1 MKRGNESQTMNKPY
15 TFDTHF
21 QHNLLALMVRKSGF
35 IEQFSEALKPEFF
48 GKIIHS
54 DLCFLITNLKKEFS
68 VLPTYPVLLQS
79 CKEFLETQVQGKP
92 DLTRYEK
99 EIGRIYSSDLTG
111 EEDYT
116 SQLIT
121 KFARQRAMELAILES
136 AELVKAGKA
145 EEVESLVKEA
155 LRTGEGLED
164 LGVDFFSRLKDFE
177 EDPTLLEQ
185 ERVATLNKELDRIIG
200 GGLGDG
206 ELGVILAPTGVGKSM
221 MLVNLTVAAFILGL
235 SVVYYSLELSEKAIQ
250 RRLAARLSGIETK
263 ELSKDVE
270 WLMKKLGISGRI
282 FGGRIFIKRYPARKC
297 SVRTIES
304 HLERLKAIGFIS
316 GLVVVDYA
324 DKMRAERHYTDLYH
338 ELGTVY
344 SDLADLS
351 IEQELP
357 IWTASQT
364 TKKSLNKVTI
374 TMADVADSFE
384 KCRIADII
392 LALCQT
398 EKEYKEEKMRIFV
411 AKNREGT
418 KGMSID
424 FKAELKRS
432 FMKEEKL
439 IEKKGEKSD

>member
-1 MKRGNESQTMNKPY
+1 MNKPY
-15 TFDTHF
+15 AFDTHF
-21 QHNLLALMVRKSGF
+21 QFNLLTLMVRKPSF

-54 DLCFLITNLKKEFS
+54 DLCSLITKLKKDFS
-68 VLPTYPVLLQS
+68 ALPTYPVLLQA
-79 CKEFLETQVQGKP
+79 CKEFLETQIQGKP

-99 EIGRIYSSDLTG
+99 EIEQLYSSDLTG

-121 KFARQRAMELAILES
+121 KFARQRAMELAVLES
-136 AELVKAGKA
+136 AELVRAGRI
-145 EEVESLVKEA
+145 EEVEGLMKEA

-177 EDPTLLEQ
+177 TDPTLLEQ
-185 ERVATLNKELDRIIG
+185 ERVATLNRMLDAIIG
-200 GGLGDG
+200 GGLGIG
-206 ELGVILAPTGVGKSM
+206 ELGVILAPTGVGKSI
-221 MLVNLTVAAFILGL
+221 MLLNLAVAAIILGL
-235 SVVYYSLELSEKAIQ
+235 FVVYYSLELSEKAIQ
-250 RRLAARLSGIETK
+250 RRLAARLSGMKTK

-270 WLMKKLGISGRI
+270 GLLKKLGITGQI

-304 HLERLKAIGFIS
+304 HLERLKAIGFIPDI
-316 GLVVVDYA
+316 VFVDYG
-324 DKMRAERHYTDLYH
+324 DKMRAERHYTDPYH
-338 ELGTVY
+338 EQGTVY

-364 TKKSLNKVTI
+364 TRKSLSKVTI
-374 TMADVADSFE
+374 TMEDVADSFE
-384 KCRIADII
+384 KCRVADII

-398 EKEYKEEKMRIFV
+398 KEEYKEDKMRIFV
-411 AKNREGT
+411 AKNREGR
-418 KGMSID
+418 KGMSIEFEAD
-424 FKAELKRS
+424 LERS
-432 FMKEEKL
+432 LMREEKL
-439 IEKKGEKSD
+439 MKEKGDEKNGD

>member
-1 MKRGNESQTMNKPY
+1 MTQKPY

-21 QHNLLALMVRKSGF
+21 QFNLLTLMVRKPSF

-54 DLCFLITNLKKEFS
+54 DLCSLITKLKKDFN
-68 VLPTYPVLLQS
+68 VLPTYPVLLQA
-79 CKEFLETQVQGKP
+79 CREFLETQIQGKP
-92 DLTRYEK
+92 DLARYEK
-99 EIGRIYSSDLTG
+99 EIEQIYSSDLTG

-121 KFARQRAMELAILES
+121 TFARQRAMELAILES
-136 AELVKAGKA
+136 AELVRAGKTG
-145 EEVESLVKEA
+145 EVEPLIKEA

-164 LGVDFFSRLKDFE
+164 LGVDFFSRLRDFE
-177 EDPTLLEQ
+177 TDTSILEQ
-185 ERVATLNKELDRIIG
+185 EKVATLNKELDGIIG

-206 ELGVILAPTGVGKSM
+206 ELGVILAPTGIGKSM
-221 MLVNLTVAAFILGL
+221 MLLNLAVAAIILGL
-235 SVVYYSLELSEKAIQ
+235 FVVYYSLELSEKAIQ
-250 RRLAARLSGIETK
+250 RRLAARLSGLKTK
-263 ELSKDVE
+263 ELSKNME
-270 WLMKKLGISGRI
+270 ELLKRLSISGQI
-282 FGGRIFIKRYPARKC
+282 FGGRIFIKRYPARRC

-304 HLERLKAIGFIS
+304 HLERLKAIGFIP

-338 ELGTVY
+338 EQGVVY
-344 SDLADLS
+344 SDLIDLG

-364 TKKSLNKVTI
+364 TKKSLSKVVI

-384 KCRIADII
+384 KCRLADII

-398 EKEYKEEKMRIFV
+398 SEEEKEGKMRIFV
-411 AKNREGT
+411 AKNREGR
-418 KGMSID
+418 KGMSIK
-424 FKAELKRS
+424 FEAGLERALMR
-432 FMKEEKL
+432 EEIK
-439 IEKKGEKSD
+439 

>member
-1 MKRGNESQTMNKPY
+1 MAQKPY

-21 QHNLLALMVRKSGF
+21 QYNLLVLMVRKSGF

-54 DLCFLITNLKKEFS
+54 DLCSLITSLKKDFT
-68 VLPTYPVLLQS
+68 VLPTYPVLLQACRS
-79 CKEFLETQVQGKP
+79 FLETQVQGKP
-92 DLTRYEK
+92 DLARYEK
-99 EIGRIYSSDLTG
+99 EIEGIYSSDLTG

-136 AELVKAGKA
+136 AELVRAGKS

-164 LGVDFFSRLKDFE
+164 LGVDFFSRLRDFE
-177 EDPTLLEQ
+177 TDSTLLEQ
-185 ERVATLNKELDRIIG
+185 DKVATLNKELDGIIG

-206 ELGVILAPTGVGKSM
+206 EMGVILAATGIGKSM
-221 MLVNLTVAAFILGL
+221 MLLNLAAAAVILGL
-235 SVVYYSLELSEKAIQ
+235 FVVYYSLELSEKAIQ
-250 RRLAARLSGIETK
+250 RRLAARLSGMKIK

-270 WLMKKLGISGRI
+270 WLMKKLDITQHI

-304 HLERLKAIGFIS
+304 HLERLKAIGFIP
-316 GLVVVDYA
+316 GLVIVDYA
-324 DKMRAERHYTDLYH
+324 DKMRAERHYKDLYH
-338 ELGTVY
+338 ELGAVY
-344 SDLADLS
+344 SDLYDLGV
-351 IEQELP
+351 EQKLP

-364 TKKSLNKVTI
+364 SKKSLSKVTV

-398 EKEYKEEKMRIFV
+398 GEEYKEDKMRIFV
-411 AKNREGT
+411 AKNREGR
-418 KGMSID
+418 KGMSIKFEAGLD
-424 FKAELKRS
+424 RS
-432 FMKEEKL
+432 LMRE
-439 IEKKGEKSD
+439 GEKGKRDD